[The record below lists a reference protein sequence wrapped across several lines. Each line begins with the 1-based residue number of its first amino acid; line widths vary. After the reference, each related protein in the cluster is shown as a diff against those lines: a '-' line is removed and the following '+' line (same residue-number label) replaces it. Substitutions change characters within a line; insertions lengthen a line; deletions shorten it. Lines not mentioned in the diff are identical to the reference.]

1 MYKRRINTPILVVCN
16 TKLPQAGTL
25 TSVLRRIGRPFQ
37 FVSRTE
43 FIDLN
48 RKQIMRP
55 TIILG
60 GVQSAADPLDIET
73 TQLLRV
79 LDRQS
84 KKNVPLFGICLG
96 AQLLARIAGGSVYS
110 HQDDIREIGYHP
122 VYSMHNRQGINFP
135 PGHYYQW
142 HYSVIDDL
150 PIANV
155 TLTNNNSPIQAFEF
169 GHTFMGV
176 QFHPEI
182 DLRTIQRWA
191 REGRDRLADPGAQP
205 LADQLLDHKKYREQN
220 VKAFRQM
227 LVAWSKPLN
236 MWSNS
241 DKL

>member
-1 MYKRRINTPILVVCN
+1 MSQRIASTPILIVCN

-25 TSVLRRIGRPFQ
+25 TSLLRRIGRPFQ
-37 FVSRTE
+37 FISRAE
-43 FIDLN
+43 FIGLSN
-48 RKQIMRP
+48 KQIKQP

-60 GVQSAADPLDIET
+60 GVQSAADPLNRET
-73 TQLLRV
+73 KQLLEV

-84 KKNVPLFGICLG
+84 SKNVPLFGICLG
-96 AQLLARIAGGSVYS
+96 AQLLARIAGGRIYS
-110 HQDDIREIGYHP
+110 HQDSIREIGYHP
-122 VYSMHNRQGINFP
+122 VYSMHNKGSINFP

-150 PIANV
+150 PIEHV

-191 REGRDRLADPGAQP
+191 RDGWDRLGDPGAQP
-205 LADQLLDHKKYREQN
+205 LADQLLDHKKHRQQN
-220 VKAFRQM
+220 IKAFRQV

-236 MWSNS
+236 I
-241 DKL
+241 